1 MRSVMFTGDSI
12 TDVGRA
18 RPVGDRAGNLGDSY
32 VANIFV
38 QTWASDPDAGIKI
51 MNTATSGDTSRM
63 LRKRFESEVLAYPA
77 DYLFI
82 MIGVNDCWREYE
94 DPIYAHAAP
103 SVDEYREN
111 MEYMIKG
118 ALDIGEKPVLVSPY
132 FLELYKEDPMRA
144 KCDKLNGVLRELA
157 KKYSLHYIDVQSV
170 FDEYISK
177 ASSYVVSGDRVHP
190 KAIGK
195 QVIAKTI
202 MESPAW
208 AEVMKK

>member
-1 MRSVMFTGDSI
+1 MKSVMFTGDSI

-38 QTWASDPDAGIKI
+38 QTWAKDPEANIKI
-51 MNTATSGDTSRM
+51 MNTATSGDTSRT
-63 LRKRFESEVLAYPA
+63 LRARYESEVLAYPA

-82 MIGVNDCWREYE
+82 MIGINDCWREYE
-94 DPIYAHAAP
+94 DPIFAHAAP

-118 ALDIGEKPVLVSPY
+118 ALDIGSKPVLVSPY

-144 KCDKLNGVLRELA
+144 KCDVLNGVLRELA
-157 KKYSLHYIDVQSV
+157 KKYSLHYVDVQSV

-177 ASSYVVSGDRVHP
+177 VSSYVVSGDRVHP

-195 QVIAKTI
+195 QVIAQTI
-202 MESPAW
+202 MASDAW
-208 AEVMKK
+208 KEVMKK

>member
-1 MRSVMFTGDSI
+1 MKSVMFTGDSI

-38 QTWASDPDAGIKI
+38 QTWAKDPEAGIKI

-63 LRKRFESEVLAYPA
+63 LRARFESEVLAYPA

-132 FLELYKEDPMRA
+132 FLELYRDDPMRA

-170 FDEYISK
+170 FDDYISK
-177 ASSYVVSGDRVHP
+177 VSSYVVSGDRVHP

-202 MESPAW
+202 LESPAW

>member
-1 MRSVMFTGDSI
+1 MFTGDSI

-38 QTWASDPDAGIKI
+38 QMWAKDPEAGVKI

-118 ALDIGEKPVLVSPY
+118 ALDIGEQAVS
-132 FLELYKEDPMRA
+132 ELYSRITRTGFKP
-144 KCDKLNGVLRELA
+144 
-157 KKYSLHYIDVQSV
+157 
-170 FDEYISK
+170 
-177 ASSYVVSGDRVHP
+177 
-190 KAIGK
+190 
-195 QVIAKTI
+195 
-202 MESPAW
+202 
-208 AEVMKK
+208 

>member
-38 QTWASDPDAGIKI
+38 QMWASDPEAGIKI

-132 FLELYKEDPMRA
+132 FLELYREDPMRA
-144 KCDKLNGVLRELA
+144 KCDKLNEVLRELA

-170 FDEYISK
+170 FDDYISK
-177 ASSYVVSGDRVHP
+177 VSSYVVSGDRVHP

>member
-38 QTWASDPDAGIKI
+38 QMWAKDPEADVKI

-63 LRKRFESEVLAYPA
+63 LRARFESEVLAYPA

-132 FLELYKEDPMRA
+132 FLELYREDPMRA
-144 KCDKLNGVLRELA
+144 KCDKLNEVLRELA

-170 FDEYISK
+170 FDDYISK
-177 ASSYVVSGDRVHP
+177 VSSYVVSGDRVHP

>member
-1 MRSVMFTGDSI
+1 MKSVMFTGDSI

-38 QTWASDPDAGIKI
+38 QTWAKDPEANIKI
-51 MNTATSGDTSRM
+51 MNTATSGDTSRT
-63 LRKRFESEVLAYPA
+63 LRARYESEVLAYPA

-82 MIGVNDCWREYE
+82 MIGINDCWREYE
-94 DPIYAHAAP
+94 DPIFAHAAP

-118 ALDIGEKPVLVSPY
+118 ALDIGSKPVLVSPY
-132 FLELYKEDPMRA
+132 FLELFREDPMRA
-144 KCDKLNGVLRELA
+144 KCDVLNGVLRELA
-157 KKYSLHYIDVQSV
+157 KKYSLHYVDVQSV

-177 ASSYVVSGDRVHP
+177 VSSYVVSGDRVHP

-195 QVIAKTI
+195 QVIAQTI
-202 MESPAW
+202 LESPAW

>member
-38 QTWASDPDAGIKI
+38 QMWAKDPEAGVKI

-132 FLELYKEDPMRA
+132 FLELYREDPMRA
-144 KCDKLNGVLRELA
+144 KCDKLNEVLRELA

-170 FDEYISK
+170 FDDYISK
-177 ASSYVVSGDRVHP
+177 VSSYVVSGDRVHP

-208 AEVMKK
+208 AEVMGK

>member
-38 QTWASDPDAGIKI
+38 QMWASDPEAGIKI

-170 FDEYISK
+170 FDDYISK
-177 ASSYVVSGDRVHP
+177 VSSYVVSGDRVHP

-208 AEVMKK
+208 AEVMGK